1 MSYMSELDIAIR
13 ERTAEKQSPAEIA
26 KALGIPAHWV
36 TEMIEEDAYNDYNEL
51 MNKRADEEFAA
62 EQYADEDALNY
73 GTR

>member
-1 MSYMSELDIAIR
+1 VSRMSELDIELRSRVAQG
-13 ERTAEKQSPAEIA
+13 QSPSEVA

-36 TEMIEEDAYNDYNEL
+36 TEMTEENAYTDYMAE
-51 MNKRADEEFAA
+51 RAAQEFAA